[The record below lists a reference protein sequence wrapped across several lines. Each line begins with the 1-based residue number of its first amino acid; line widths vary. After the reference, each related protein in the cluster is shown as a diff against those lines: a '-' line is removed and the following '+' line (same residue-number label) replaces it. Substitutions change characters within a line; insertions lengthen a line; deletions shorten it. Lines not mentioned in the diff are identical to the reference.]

1 MTVESI
7 RQHALPSLCAA
18 MLAGTSLGAEVIDR
32 IAAVVGYEAIALSEI
47 DMESRLEALLNRT
60 PAAPSQA
67 YREQLLERLIDR
79 RLILQDLTTT
89 PFLTAQP
96 EEIED
101 QMRSLRTQEYLGGR
115 NFPDALQH
123 YGLTEA
129 DCRTYLSERIGFE
142 RYVSFRFKTGLDAD
156 LEAAREYY
164 RDEYEPRL
172 RALGEPA
179 EPFDEVVE
187 EISQIVVERRANALL
202 DQRLRALRAATRIRV
217 IAASGDAQEP

>member
-1 MTVESI
+1 M
-7 RQHALPSLCAA
+7 
-18 MLAGTSLGAEVIDR
+18 GAEVIDR
-32 IAAVVGYEAIALSEI
+32 VAAVVGHEAIALSEI
-47 DMESRLEALLNRT
+47 DMEARLEALLNRT
-60 PAAPSQA
+60 DSAPSPA

-79 RLILQDLTTT
+79 RLILQDLTST

-96 EEIED
+96 EEIDD
-101 QMRSLRTQEYLGGR
+101 QMRELRTQRYLGGR
-115 NFPDALQH
+115 NFPEALQH

-142 RYVSFRFKTGLDAD
+142 RYVAFRFKTGLDAD
-156 LEAAREYY
+156 LDAAREYY

-179 EPFDEVVE
+179 KPFDEVAG

-202 DQRLRALRAATRIRV
+202 DQRLRTLRAATRIQV
-217 IAASGDAQEP
+217 IAASGDAHGP

>member
-7 RQHALPSLCAA
+7 RQQALPSLCAA
-18 MLAGTSLGAEVIDR
+18 MLAGTTLSAEVIDR
-32 IAAVVGYEAIALSEI
+32 IAAVVGHEAIALSEI
-47 DMESRLEALLNRT
+47 DLEARLEALLNRT
-60 PAAPSQA
+60 DSAPSQT
-67 YREQLLERLIDR
+67 YRERLLERLIDR
-79 RLILQDLTTT
+79 RLILQDLTAT

-96 EEIED
+96 EEVDE
-101 QMRSLRTQEYLGGR
+101 QLHALRTQEYLGGR

-172 RALGEPA
+172 RTLGEPA
-179 EPFDEVVE
+179 KPFDEVIE

-202 DQRLRALRAATRIRV
+202 DQRLRALRAATRIQV
-217 IAASGDAQEP
+217 IAASGDAQGP